1 MSQSRPSDKFISAM
15 RRALE
20 QAHSC
25 ALSRR
30 QILPGQCL
38 HDEVREGEYV
48 VWIYAEP
55 IGIDDAHDAHIGV
68 GVNLV
73 LEAIRQRLAVAAAS
87 RGVGRD
93 HTETVNRVIQ
103 ALCKKVVLAFPI

>member
-1 MSQSRPSDKFISAM
+1 M

-25 ALSRR
+25 ALSGR

-55 IGIDDAHDAHIGV
+55 IGIDDAHDAHIWRR
-68 GVNLV
+68 
-73 LEAIRQRLAVAAAS
+73 RQPGFGGHTSAS
-87 RGVGRD
+87 CRGRRIEGSR
-93 HTETVNRVIQ
+93 ER
-103 ALCKKVVLAFPI
+103 PY